1 MPPYKTDLIQAKEAL
16 NLSDKSAG
24 NDRNGAVI
32 LHTVAHYSFGYEAPY
47 NSIEIAEIPKGAT
60 VVPELSYVAVKFYNP
75 YLNFALG
82 DATDS
87 YRYGIAGTDVVAQGS
102 SKLPS
107 YQPGSA
113 FFGYGMYQT
122 PTPYAQPTRVRA
134 YIMEP
139 FGYPSDGQAVF
150 SIAYRMPV

>member
-1 MPPYKTDLIQAKEAL
+1 MPPYKTDLILAKEAL
-16 NLSDKSAG
+16 DISDKSYG
-24 NDRNGAVI
+24 NDRNGAVV
-32 LHTVAHYSFGYEAPY
+32 LHTIAEYSFGYESPY

-60 VVPELSYVAVKFYNP
+60 VVPELSYVAVKT
-75 YLNFALG
+75 YLSSLNLALG
-82 DATDS
+82 DATDP

-122 PTPYAQPTRVRA
+122 PRPYAQPTSVRA
-134 YIMEP
+134 FIMEP
-139 FGYPSDGQAVF
+139 FGYPNGGDAVF